1 MSTEGSVTDRYKYL
15 RGMHLKFNVRKYSV
29 NASEEK
35 SG

>member
-1 MSTEGSVTDRYKYL
+1 MKLAEIYEAYIACLNARDLTRLDG
-15 RGMHLKFNVRKYSV
+15 KYSV